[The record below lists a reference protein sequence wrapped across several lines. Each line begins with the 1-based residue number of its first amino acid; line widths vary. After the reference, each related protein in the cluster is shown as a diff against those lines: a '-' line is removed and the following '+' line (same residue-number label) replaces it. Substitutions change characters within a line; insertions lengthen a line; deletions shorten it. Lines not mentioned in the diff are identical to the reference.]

1 MGENLKQLK
10 KKRKK
15 EILVKLSL
23 WLSTYRHSEKDPS
36 EGNED
41 SSSKT
46 HKKKKKKKKKRRED
60 EERPHTRR
68 DVTPRREEHDS
79 RARNGAEKGSL
90 HHSSES
96 LHNVHRDHMEDQQ
109 QLNGHK
115 GA

>member
-1 MGENLKQLK
+1 M
-10 KKRKK
+10 R
-15 EILVKLSL
+15 
-23 WLSTYRHSEKDPS
+23 LSTYRHSEKDPS

-46 HKKKKKKKKKRRED
+46 HKKKKKKKKRRED